1 VSTKTRDLVKKTLE
15 LLPNS
20 IEKRIRLMY
29 SKIKLLLGFYYDLKN
44 FRNYSGTFV
53 SNKYSFEAKITKSY
67 HIIEKGLSLKD
78 PYAKFGLRTIKLLQK
93 DLYDFCSQYGVNET
107 VMYAISTLEEY
118 ITFNKNKGHDM
129 NDLSEWID
137 MFKVDFANSFKTPHN
152 GGTKLITK
160 DYIDK
165 NSKIDLYKF
174 FSSRH
179 SIRHFDDTKT
189 IDIDIIKKAV
199 KMAQTSPSVCNRQ
212 SARLYLVE
220 DNLKKQNIL
229 KLQSGNR
236 GFGDKAD
243 KILIVGVD
251 LNCFLS
257 AGERY
262 QGWIDG
268 GLFSMSLVYA
278 LHSFG
283 LGTCCLNWSKE
294 SNIDKQLKKEAELP
308 KNILVIML
316 IAVGHIPNDL
326 KVAQSNRRNIDD
338 VFEVI

>member
-1 VSTKTRDLVKKTLE
+1 
-15 LLPNS
+15 
-20 IEKRIRLMY
+20 M
-29 SKIKLLLGFYYDLKN
+29 
-44 FRNYSGTFV
+44 
-53 SNKYSFEAKITKSY
+53 
-67 HIIEKGLSLKD
+67 LS
-78 PYAKFGLRTIKLLQK
+78 
-93 DLYDFCSQYGVNET
+93 
-107 VMYAISTLEEY
+107 
-118 ITFNKNKGHDM
+118 
-129 NDLSEWID
+129 
-137 MFKVDFANSFKTPHN
+137 
-152 GGTKLITK
+152 
-160 DYIDK
+160 
-165 NSKIDLYKF
+165 
-174 FSSRH
+174 
-179 SIRHFDDTKT
+179 
-189 IDIDIIKKAV
+189 
-199 KMAQTSPSVCNRQ
+199 SPSVCNRQ

-268 GLFSMSLVYA
+268 GLFSMSLIYA